1 MDRKEEL
8 RNRLR
13 NKIKQKQSIRCNKE
27 QKNDII
33 DDNLKNLGIN
43 NMEQLKEYMKAIKD
57 IDKDYLKSELIKM
70 GLHSQQI
77 EQFFK
82 SMKK

>member
-8 RNRLR
+8 KNRLR
-13 NKIKQKQSIRCNKE
+13 NKIKEKQSVRGNKQ

-33 DDNLKNLGIN
+33 DDNLKNLGIH
-43 NMEQLKEYMKAIKD
+43 NMDQLKEYMKAIKD

-70 GLHSQQI
+70 GLQSEQI
-77 EQFFK
+77 DNFFK
-82 SMKK
+82 SIKK

>member
-8 RNRLR
+8 KNKLK
-13 NKIKQKQSIRCNKE
+13 NKIKEKQSVRGNKQ

-33 DDNLKNLGIN
+33 DDNLKNLGIH
-43 NMEQLKEYMKAIKD
+43 NMDQLKEYMKAIKD

-70 GLHSQQI
+70 GLQSEQI
-77 EQFFK
+77 DKFFK
-82 SMKK
+82 SIKK